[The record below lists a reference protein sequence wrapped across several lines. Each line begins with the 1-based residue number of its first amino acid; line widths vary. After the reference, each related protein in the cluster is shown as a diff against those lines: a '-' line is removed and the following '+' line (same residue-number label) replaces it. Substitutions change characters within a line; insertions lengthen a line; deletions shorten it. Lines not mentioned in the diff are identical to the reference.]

1 MKWLMCFLC
10 IWSLGCKSDDLVE
23 VASCNIVEVEN
34 ESEYQVIWQKPLL
47 VFGGDT
53 LSSRSIDPII
63 YNDKIIH
70 GSLPNIGQNS
80 ETFYLRDAEDGT
92 KEWEWNDDSFGQT
105 PFTRAQYIDTDNFV
119 LSNGLGVYVI
129 DILTGQKKWNTSIN
143 NPRPRIDGFD
153 NQIFYTSK
161 SSSLNPDTCRL
172 IYSDVNTS
180 DWKTILT
187 FSKQDDGN
195 YAPGI
200 EPPISWQN
208 DDNETILF
216 FQNRS
221 YNFSIGD
228 GKIDLYA
235 YNLDQELI
243 EWQHLDVEENGN
255 SSIFKPILYDDKVF
269 FQGAKS
275 IFCYNIKSGDL
286 LWKKTFGSDGLLTCN
301 SVIAEDKIIL
311 NGTLKHVYAL
321 NLETGDLIW
330 DNEDASSENSGN
342 MVYYK
347 DHVYFISEGNG
358 KLYGVNTLN
367 GETIL
372 EMDSPNDTGSNG
384 VGFKSGIVINPN
396 LNYLYASDNYF
407 FMCIKLLD

>member
-1 MKWLMCFLC
+1 M
-10 IWSLGCKSDDLVE
+10 
-23 VASCNIVEVEN
+23 
-34 ESEYQVIWQKPLL
+34 
-47 VFGGDT
+47 
-53 LSSRSIDPII
+53 
-63 YNDKIIH
+63 
-70 GSLPNIGQNS
+70 
-80 ETFYLRDAEDGT
+80 
-92 KEWEWNDDSFGQT
+92 
-105 PFTRAQYIDTDNFV
+105 
-119 LSNGLGVYVI
+119 
-129 DILTGQKKWNTSIN
+129 
-143 NPRPRIDGFD
+143 
-153 NQIFYTSK
+153 
-161 SSSLNPDTCRL
+161 
-172 IYSDVNTS
+172 
-180 DWKTILT
+180 
-187 FSKQDDGN
+187 
-195 YAPGI
+195 
-200 EPPISWQN
+200 
-208 DDNETILF
+208 
-216 FQNRS
+216 
-221 YNFSIGD
+221 
-228 GKIDLYA
+228 
-235 YNLDQELI
+235 
-243 EWQHLDVEENGN
+243 EENGN